1 MRRFREDT
9 KKSLLRTTLL
19 LLGSLIVLSSG
30 SSRAALPSWV
40 DIAYD
45 LQAPTIKHPREFP
58 PGHHWKTAHSGSLS
72 FGWRDKTVWVRMNFL
87 TCPNSTS
94 SQLLEIDYPPL
105 SSIEFWQ
112 NLPDGKTSYFH
123 TGQDQAFSSRPIPSS
138 TYVFPL
144 LCDARF
150 PVFLKVSSTSS
161 LQIPLRF
168 IDESSFD
175 QIKETRTA
183 LYCLYIGSMISLILY
198 NFFLLLSTR
207 SYSHLYYVLYS
218 TSILLFLSG
227 QFGLGFQFIW
237 PNAPALND
245 YLLVCS
251 LAGSVLFGL
260 LFCASF
266 LRIQA
271 VIPEFR
277 WAFWLLLA
285 AVGLCLIAIL
295 FTPSRHLLTLITPF
309 VILFVVVSA
318 IVAQRRGLV
327 EARLFLYG
335 WLVFLAGSVLYAL
348 QKIGIL
354 PINHLTENAIVYG
367 SIGEALLLSF
377 SLAHRFNIM
386 SKSLAL
392 TKNTLQRYLPLD
404 VVVEIMQGRRQL
416 DDKAQELDATIL
428 FADLCGFTQ
437 ATEQLGSEKISE
449 VLNIFFDAMTQVVFQ
464 HGGMIDKFIGDGI
477 MIVFGAPQK
486 TSRQTQVLD
495 AMACA
500 LAMHETL
507 GQWND
512 SWEKK
517 FGIRFA
523 MRIGMNSGP
532 VLFGSF
538 GGSLRSEF
546 TVIGATV
553 NLAARVESRA
563 EPDSIYVTEALLEH
577 LRSHPFELAGQFA
590 LKGISKRIP
599 LYRYYTRKTKS
610 IAS

>member
-1 MRRFREDT
+1 M
-9 KKSLLRTTLL
+9 
-19 LLGSLIVLSSG
+19 
-30 SSRAALPSWV
+30 PNWV
-40 DIAYD
+40 DIAYN
-45 LQAPTIKHPREFP
+45 LIAPTIKHPRDID
-58 PGHHWKTAHSGSLS
+58 PGHHWQTAPTGGLS
-72 FGWRDKTVWVRMNFL
+72 FGWRDKTVWVRMSFL
-87 TCPNSTS
+87 ACPNAPT

-112 NLPDGKTSYFH
+112 DLPDGKTSYFH
-123 TGQDQAFSSRPIPSS
+123 TGQDQAFSSRPIASS
-138 TYVFPL
+138 TYVFRV
-144 LCDARF
+144 LCDTRF

-175 QIKETRTA
+175 QLKETRTA
-183 LYCLYIGSMISLILY
+183 LYCLYIGSMMSLVLY

-207 SYSHLYYVLYS
+207 SYSYLYYVLYS
-218 TSILLFLSG
+218 TSILLFLSA
-227 QFGLGFQFIW
+227 QFGLGFQFVW
-237 PNAPALND
+237 PNVPVLND

-251 LAGSVLFGL
+251 LAGSLLFGL

-266 LRIQA
+266 LRIKT

-277 WAFWLLLA
+277 WAFWLILV
-285 AVGLCLIAIL
+285 AVGLCLLTIL
-295 FTPSRHLLTLITPF
+295 FTPSRRLLTLVSPF
-309 VILFVVVSA
+309 VILFVLVSA
-318 IVAQRRGLV
+318 VVALRRGLV

-335 WLVFLAGSVLYAL
+335 WLIFLAGSILYAL

-392 TKNTLQRYLPLD
+392 TENTLQRYLPLD
-404 VVVEIMQGRRQL
+404 VVVEVMQGRRQL
-416 DDKAQELDATIL
+416 DDKAQELDVTIL

-437 ATEQLGSEKISE
+437 ATEQLGSEKISD
-449 VLNIFFDAMTQVVFQ
+449 VLNSFFEAMTQVIFQ

-477 MIVFGAPQK
+477 MVVFGAPRK
-486 TSRQTQVLD
+486 SSRQKQVED
-495 AMACA
+495 AMSCA
-500 LAMHETL
+500 LAMQKTL
-507 GQWND
+507 DEWND

-517 FGIRFA
+517 FGLRFP

-532 VLFGSF
+532 VLFGTF

-546 TVIGATV
+546 TVIGGAV
-553 NLAARVESRA
+553 NLAARVEAQA
-563 EPDSIYVTEALLEH
+563 EPDSIYVTEAFLEH
-577 LRSHPFELAGQFA
+577 LRSHSFELAGQFA
-590 LKGISKRIP
+590 LKGISQRIP
-599 LYRYYTRKTKS
+599 LYRYYTRKIKAV
-610 IAS
+610 AS